1 MIQPIGY
8 RALIKQ
14 VQEGKT
20 KGGLILPENVSGQR
34 GILGVGEVVA
44 VGKSR
49 RVKVGDRVYYRKMA
63 GNEVEIDGEK
73 YSLVATKFI
82 AAKEDGSK

>member
-1 MIQPIGY
+1 
-8 RALIKQ
+8 
-14 VQEGKT
+14 
-20 KGGLILPENVSGQR
+20 
-34 GILGVGEVVA
+34 
-44 VGKSR
+44 
-49 RVKVGDRVYYRKMA
+49 VKVGDRVYYRKMA